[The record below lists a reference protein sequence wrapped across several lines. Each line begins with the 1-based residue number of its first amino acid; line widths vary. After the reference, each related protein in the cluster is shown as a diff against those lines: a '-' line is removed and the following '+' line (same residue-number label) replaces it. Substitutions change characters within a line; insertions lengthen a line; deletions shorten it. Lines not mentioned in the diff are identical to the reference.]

1 MVDLARNAHEPPR
14 RLPLS
19 TQYPPGRLSSATIA
33 RERSCHPWTMINW
46 SARAVRPLA
55 CRRVRGPPC
64 DTFLAPVVASRRY
77 SQQVTFIGAEFRR
90 YLWIRTLAP

>member
-1 MVDLARNAHEPPR
+1 MGNHREGTILS
-14 RLPLS
+14 PLDGD
-19 TQYPPGRLSSATIA
+19 QL
-33 RERSCHPWTMINW
+33 ERK
-46 SARAVRPLA
+46 AVRPLA